1 MKNILIIEDD
11 EKIRRILQL
20 ELTHEGYRVDIAID
34 GDDGIDKF
42 NSNKY
47 DLILLDLMLPKLSGE
62 EVCKNIRSM
71 SEIPI
76 IVITAKDQ
84 IKNKIELLDMGAD
97 DYITKPFNID
107 ELFARMRVAF
117 RNKSN
122 YKSKDFLIY
131 KNLKLDLQQKKFYI
145 DNQEI
150 STTKREFA
158 LLEYFL
164 INRELVLSREKILEN
179 IWGFDYEGDDK
190 IVDVYINALRKKMK
204 KNYIET
210 VRGFGYILK
219 SEIGGI

>member
-20 ELTHEGYRVDIAID
+20 ELTHEGYKVDTAAD
-34 GDDGIDKF
+34 GNDGLAKF
-42 NSNKY
+42 NYSKY

-62 EVCKNIRSM
+62 DVCKKIRSM

-76 IVITAKDQ
+76 IVTTAKDQ

-97 DYITKPFNID
+97 DYLTKPFNID
-107 ELFARMRVAF
+107 ELFARMRVAL

-122 YKSKDFLIY
+122 YKSKDYLIY
-131 KNLKLDLQQKKFYI
+131 KNLKLDLQLKKFYV
-145 DNQEI
+145 DNEEI
-150 STTKREFA
+150 NITKREFA

-164 INRELVLSREKILEN
+164 INCELVLSREKILEN

-190 IVDVYINALRKKMK
+190 IVDVYINILRKKMK
-204 KNYIET
+204 RNYIET

-219 SEIGGI
+219 SEI

>member
-150 STTKREFA
+150 SITKREFA

>member
-20 ELTHEGYRVDIAID
+20 ELTHEGYRVDTAID

-150 STTKREFA
+150 SITKREFA

-179 IWGFDYEGDDK
+179 IWGFDYGGDDK

>member
-20 ELTHEGYRVDIAID
+20 ELTHEGYRVDTAID

-150 STTKREFA
+150 SITKREFA

-190 IVDVYINALRKKMK
+190 IVDVYINNLRKKMK

>member
-20 ELTHEGYRVDIAID
+20 ELTHEGYKVDIAID

-150 STTKREFA
+150 SITKREFA

-219 SEIGGI
+219 S

>member
-20 ELTHEGYRVDIAID
+20 ELTHEGYRVDTAID

-62 EVCKNIRSM
+62 EVCKKIRSM

-145 DNQEI
+145 DSQEI
-150 STTKREFA
+150 SITKREFA

-190 IVDVYINALRKKMK
+190 IVDVYINTLRKKIK

>member
-20 ELTHEGYRVDIAID
+20 ELTHEGYRVDTAID

-62 EVCKNIRSM
+62 EVCKKIRSM

-145 DNQEI
+145 DSQEI
-150 STTKREFA
+150 SITKREFA

-190 IVDVYINALRKKMK
+190 IVDVYINTLRKKMK

>member
-20 ELTHEGYRVDIAID
+20 ELTHEGYRVDTAID
-34 GDDGIDKF
+34 GDDGINKF

-150 STTKREFA
+150 SITKREFA

>member
-20 ELTHEGYRVDIAID
+20 ELTHEGYKVDTAID

-150 STTKREFA
+150 SITKREFA

-190 IVDVYINALRKKMK
+190 IVDVYINTLRKKMK

>member
-20 ELTHEGYRVDIAID
+20 ELTHEGYRVDTAID

-145 DNQEI
+145 DSQEI
-150 STTKREFA
+150 SITKREFA

>member
-20 ELTHEGYRVDIAID
+20 ELTHEGYRVDTAID

-150 STTKREFA
+150 SITKREFA

>member
-20 ELTHEGYRVDIAID
+20 ELIHEGYRVDTAID

-150 STTKREFA
+150 SITKREFA

-190 IVDVYINALRKKMK
+190 IVDVYINNLRKKMK